1 MKKWLENNKI
11 YMDVVSSIL
20 IGAAAVMVA
29 YASYTVSEQ
38 QLLLAEVSLQP
49 HFHVETSYTYD
60 QKKEKYSESDLYV
73 FNSGAPINNAEFSVK
88 SFLVIDHEFKGER
101 VVTHLPIIGYYPAQF
116 THQTP
121 SGKLVTFK
129 GHLNNENFFRLYR
142 EFLDEKNKKKFGF
155 VDINLEHIVI
165 VSYQDRKGMPGK
177 AHFIDSELVSIDAV
191 SEKLEKHRAM
201 LPTEI
206 EGLSADRLMV
216 KVSDYESG
224 ITRPSSGRSR

>member
-1 MKKWLENNKI
+1 MKKWLEDNKI
-11 YMDVVSSIL
+11 YVEMVSSII
-20 IGAAAVMVA
+20 IGIAAVMVA

-60 QKKEKYSESDLYV
+60 QKKEEYSESDLYV

-88 SFLVIDHEFKGER
+88 SFLVVDHEFKGER
-101 VVTHLPIIGYYPAQF
+101 IVTHLPIVGYYPAQF
-116 THQTP
+116 IHQTP

-142 EFLDEKNKKKFGF
+142 EFLDENSKNKFGF

-165 VSYQDRKGMPGK
+165 VSYRDKRGMPGK
-177 AHFIDSELVSIDAV
+177 VHFVDRELVGANAV
-191 SEKLEKHRAM
+191 TEKLEKHREM
-201 LPTEI
+201 FPIEI
-206 EGLSADRLMV
+206 EGLSADRLMA
-216 KVSDYESG
+216 KVSDYENG
-224 ITRPSSGRSR
+224 KIQH